1 MTPIQNRIDAFAKL
15 GDFLRQF
22 SRREIIKNDFVVY
35 NDLFLMIFNIK
46 YNLHKGITVGLL
58 KIIFYM
64 L

>member
-1 MTPIQNRIDAFAKL
+1 MTPIQNRIDAFTKL
-15 GDFLRQF
+15 GDFFRQV

-35 NDLFLMIFNIK
+35 NDLFFEKK